1 MAVHGHTA
9 PGFEELRDVFASQFG
24 TGENVGAGVSIY
36 LHGREV
42 AHLWGGTIDE
52 AGTTPWAEDTMCVCY
67 STSKGLTATCLH
79 VLADRGQVDYE
90 APVATY
96 WPEFAQAGKERITI
110 RQLLAHQAGMSRVPP
125 GVSADDYV
133 DWDRVVTP
141 LAAMEPAWEPG
152 TGAGYHALTF
162 GFLIGEVVR
171 RVSGKSLG
179 TFLRQEICRP
189 LGLENMYIGA
199 PASVEP
205 RIAPL
210 YNRFGEEAGTEEQRK
225 AFFAA
230 MPLMAASMQPDGGN
244 LAELLN
250 SPAGH
255 QAEIPAVSGVM
266 NARDL
271 ARMYGCLANGGEID
285 GVRLVSPERIGLM
298 SAPQSFAA
306 DKVIVIP
313 VRWSLGY
320 MNGAEG
326 WPQGPRETA
335 FGHPGLGGSTGF
347 ADPGIGMGFGFVC
360 NALHSGLTGAGRAS
374 ALADA
379 ARAMVA
385 ALG

>member
-1 MAVHGHTA
+1 MTVHGHTA
-9 PGFEELRDVFASQFG
+9 PGFEGLRDVFASQFG
-24 TGENVGAGVSIY
+24 TPENVGAGVSVY
-36 LHGREV
+36 LRGREV
-42 AHLWGGTIDE
+42 AHLWGGTFDE
-52 AGTTPWAEDTMCVCY
+52 AGTTPWAEDTMCICY
-67 STSKGLTATCLH
+67 STTKGLTATCAH
-79 VLADRGQVDYE
+79 VLADRGEIDYE
-90 APVATY
+90 RPVATY
-96 WPEFAQAGKERITI
+96 WPEFAQAGKGAVTMRH
-110 RQLLAHQAGMSRVPP
+110 LLSHQAGMSRVPP
-125 GVSADDYV
+125 GIPAEEYT
-133 DWDRVVTP
+133 DWDRIVNA

-162 GFLIGEVVR
+162 GFLVAEVVR

-179 TFLRQEICRP
+179 AFLRDEICAP
-189 LGLENMYIGA
+189 LGLQNMFIGA
-199 PASVEP
+199 PASAEP

-210 YNRFGEEAGTEEQRK
+210 VSRFGDQGGTEDQRK

-230 MPLMAASMQPDGGN
+230 MPLLAASLQPDGGD

-250 SPAGH
+250 SPKGH

-285 GVRLVSPERIGLM
+285 GVRLVSPERIALM
-298 SAPQSFAA
+298 SAPQSFAP
-306 DKVIVIP
+306 DKVIVLP

-347 ADPGIGMGFGFVC
+347 ADPEIGMGFGYVC

-374 ALADA
+374 SLADA

-385 ALG
+385 ALD